1 MKHIYCL
8 LLVIIFLYF
17 ICDNKLIE
25 ANDHEY
31 DTSEDSVANY
41 RSYDIREE
49 DSIFDQLGLTGLL
62 DDEDMEY
69 DTPEGPLSGLD
80 CTPYENVYCNEGI
93 SAHMS
98 GDDWDYGNKNTERQN
113 KINCMNCF
121 KCKDKYALTDEF
133 YSHMCDSIAGCYDN
147 PIDYIT
153 DSLPYTYA
161 YKNTNFENECGSTD
175 LNAIQEITCQVLE
188 GNSVLDALTM
198 TTIPDTARCSAE
210 IATLELGGPI
220 GDFASAIL

>member
-62 DDEDMEY
+62 DDEDTEY
-69 DTPEGPLSGLD
+69 DTPEGPLSGID

-98 GDDWDYGNKNTERQN
+98 GSDWDYGDKESQKQN
-113 KINCMNCF
+113 KQNCMNCF

-133 YSHMCDSIAGCYDN
+133 YSHMCDAIAGCYDD
-147 PIDYIT
+147 PVDYIT
-153 DSLPYTYA
+153 DNLPYTYA
-161 YKNTNFENECGSTD
+161 YRNTNFENECSPTT
-175 LNAIQEITCQVLE
+175 LNPIQKITCKVLDS
-188 GNSVLDALTM
+188 NSVLDTLTL
-198 TTIPDTARCSAE
+198 TTIPDTARCTAE
-210 IATLELGGPI
+210 IATLELPLGI
-220 GDFASAIL
+220 GSLASAIL